1 MSNPGN
7 NPGRSTPPR
16 SLELQDSSCLEF
28 LPWSPSRT
36 DCNFEAK
43 QALSSPSCFGQYI
56 TGTESKLSRMV
67 ISFHLSSSLSSVN
80 QLVLESAVL
89 LVSRWLSLCRHVAI
103 EWSLFCTDPYA
114 PILTALSQNSNMVQL
129 TSKPLTRETI

>member
-7 NPGRSTPPR
+7 KSGRSTPPR
-16 SLELQDSSCLEF
+16 SLELQASSCLEF
-28 LPWSPSRT
+28 LSWSPSRT

-43 QALSSPSCFGQYI
+43 QAPSSPSCFGQYI
-56 TGTESKLSRMV
+56 TGTESKLSWMV

-103 EWSLFCTDPYA
+103 EWSLFCTDPYV